1 MAVSYQKIKI
11 NSKITI
17 LESEL
22 ILLEEK
28 IKSYEIKLQKISNN
42 NKVDISRDEKKIE
55 DTNAQIESIQTN
67 IDKLNQKK
75 MEIKKQLNN
84 NPINNEEELDK
95 ERVIFI
101 NETDRI
107 LKKRNDID
115 TEILN
120 YEVEIN
126 EKIYNIKLKII
137 SQQEKIKTL
146 KTELNNIK
154 KKNLAERKKVLDQLA
169 IQKINRKKFKEKL
182 KNIDSI
188 ISKKNES
195 LVSHQVKLYNLPNKK
210 REANKVYYDLRQIIN
225 DKKNENLT
233 ISEDLRKKM
242 ENNNANQNDA
252 EIKLLITYRD
262 TNETQIKTLESKPE
276 YDIYS
281 TYNKIDQEKIKI
293 QEDINI
299 IQNELKELNNHKK
312 DMNKELKE
320 VHSFNNHDSSQYK
333 KYKEKIFESNN
344 NILKNETMITN
355 YEKDL
360 IIFNTTKEYELNRLL
375 SEESR
380 SNLRWQVVNDRI
392 NNFYQRESKEMEIE
406 YNNLSKLKNT
416 LTNEIELLNTH
427 KQTLKNIIQKK
438 ISSSGDTNNYL
449 STIKIKSEI
458 IKIKKNIVKKKEDI
472 NTYQTLLKSL

>member
-154 KKNLAERKKVLDQLA
+154 KK
-169 IQKINRKKFKEKL
+169 I
-182 KNIDSI
+182 
-188 ISKKNES
+188 
-195 LVSHQVKLYNLPNKK
+195 
-210 REANKVYYDLRQIIN
+210 
-225 DKKNENLT
+225 
-233 ISEDLRKKM
+233 
-242 ENNNANQNDA
+242 
-252 EIKLLITYRD
+252 
-262 TNETQIKTLESKPE
+262 
-276 YDIYS
+276 
-281 TYNKIDQEKIKI
+281 
-293 QEDINI
+293 
-299 IQNELKELNNHKK
+299 
-312 DMNKELKE
+312 
-320 VHSFNNHDSSQYK
+320 
-333 KYKEKIFESNN
+333 
-344 NILKNETMITN
+344 
-355 YEKDL
+355 
-360 IIFNTTKEYELNRLL
+360 
-375 SEESR
+375 
-380 SNLRWQVVNDRI
+380 
-392 NNFYQRESKEMEIE
+392 
-406 YNNLSKLKNT
+406 
-416 LTNEIELLNTH
+416 
-427 KQTLKNIIQKK
+427 
-438 ISSSGDTNNYL
+438 
-449 STIKIKSEI
+449 
-458 IKIKKNIVKKKEDI
+458 
-472 NTYQTLLKSL
+472 